1 MSSSTLSPSCLAFY
15 YLYSKGLNFTA
26 SALFFNKNDI
36 TLLDIMSYHI
46 ISRILASILIKY

>member
-26 SALFFNKNDI
+26 SALFFNENDI
-36 TLLDIMSYHI
+36 TLLDITSYHI